1 MHKRHSLYV
10 TQFLKISVQKEKV
23 KISALGEM
31 CVLNSRKLKNNIF
44 KTMVFLMFGYI
55 KLPFCKIFSLFLVGM
70 YEKHCDTNPNIL
82 QTASRNTET
91 KFFFLYS
98 YFFQ

>member
-1 MHKRHSLYV
+1 MMHKRHSLYV

-23 KISALGEM
+23 KISALREM

-55 KLPFCKIFSLFLVGM
+55 KLPFCKIFSLFLIGM
-70 YEKHCDTNPNIL
+70 YEKHCDTNIL